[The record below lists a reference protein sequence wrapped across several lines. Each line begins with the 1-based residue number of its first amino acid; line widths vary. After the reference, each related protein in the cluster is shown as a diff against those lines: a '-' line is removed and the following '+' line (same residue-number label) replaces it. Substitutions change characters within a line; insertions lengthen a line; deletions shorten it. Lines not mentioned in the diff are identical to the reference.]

1 MIIEIEE
8 AKYKL
13 NNFRADLKELGSA
26 LRIDDLK
33 NEVRQI
39 ADRESSPARKVPFF
53 DRASPHEESIT
64 HGGQTPWPGFQLCIE
79 KDRSR
84 RIGL

>member
-33 NEVRQI
+33 Y
-39 ADRESSPARKVPFF
+39 
-53 DRASPHEESIT
+53 
-64 HGGQTPWPGFQLCIE
+64 
-79 KDRSR
+79 
-84 RIGL
+84 